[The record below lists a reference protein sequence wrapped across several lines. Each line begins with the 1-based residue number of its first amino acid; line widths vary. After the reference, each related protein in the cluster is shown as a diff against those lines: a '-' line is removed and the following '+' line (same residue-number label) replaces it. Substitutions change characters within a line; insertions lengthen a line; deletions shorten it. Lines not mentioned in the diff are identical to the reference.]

1 MTAVRGTS
9 FRAIGT
15 THRVLAT
22 DPTALHTATAIALA
36 HLAELDRAAS
46 RFRAD
51 SEVTRLAELAAH
63 GPVTAVVSDLLAEHV
78 RAALRAARLTDGLV
92 DPTVGAALV
101 AEGYDADLAVVRRR
115 RPTDLPAYAAGTAGR
130 VPGWHSVRLDP
141 TTGELHL
148 AAGTLLDLGASA
160 KAHAADRI
168 AAMLAELLP
177 GGFLVDLGGDLAC
190 SGRPPLGGWRIAL
203 EPAGQPG
210 TARQVVVG
218 HGQAFATSS
227 SRRRSWQAADGVRH
241 HVIDPR
247 TGRSARTPWAQV
259 TCAAATALEANAA
272 ATAALVLGDA
282 APAWL
287 ERHGVPARLDG
298 HDGSLVTVAGW
309 PRPADAT
316 PLRATAVPAA

>member
-1 MTAVRGTS
+1 MNAVRGTS

-51 SEVTRLAELAAH
+51 SEVSRLAELARH
-63 GPVTAVVSDLLAEHV
+63 GPVVAAVSDLLAEHV

-101 AEGYDADLAVVRRR
+101 AEGYDADLAVVQRR
-115 RPTDLPAYAAGTAGR
+115 RPTDLPAYAAATAAR
-130 VPGWHSVRLDP
+130 VPGWRSVRLDP
-141 TTGELHL
+141 TTGDLHV

-168 AAMLAELLP
+168 AAMLAERLP
-177 GGFLVDLGGDLAC
+177 GGFLVDLGGDLAF
-190 SGRPPLGGWRIAL
+190 SGRPPLGGWRVAVGSGA
-203 EPAGQPG
+203 PP
-210 TARQVVVG
+210 QVVVG

-227 SRRRSWQAADGVRH
+227 SRRRSWRAADGVRH
-241 HVIDPR
+241 HVVDPR

-287 ERHGVPARLDG
+287 ERHGVPTRLDA

-309 PRPADAT
+309 PRPGGVA
-316 PLRATAVPAA
+316 PLRAMAVPAA